1 MSVLLSVRELKQ
13 HFSNREGAMPALH
26 QDGREWRR

>member
-13 HFSNREGAMPALH
+13 HFSNREEARLPLH
-26 QDGREWRR
+26 LNGWERRR

>member
-13 HFSNREGAMPALH
+13 HFSNREEARQPLTL
-26 QDGREWRR
+26 DGRERRR